1 MDRRHQKRV
10 RLRAVLLAFFFF
22 LWATGLSFRLVKIQV
37 VDHSRLKTLVL
48 RQNQNKDT
56 ILPIRGTIY
65 DRNGKILA
73 RSLPAP
79 SVFLYPFEDE
89 ALPIQMEKIY
99 KLKGILNLSYKEIQK
114 IKNRIEKG
122 DHFIW
127 VKRKIDH
134 QQAERVKKLRLPGIF
149 LKLENKRYYPQE
161 KLAAHVLGGV
171 SIDDAGLSGIEYE
184 YDSKLGGKKG
194 ERLILRDAKKREYN
208 FEILKEPEAGKD
220 LILSIDET
228 IQYIAEKELE
238 RAVHQHRAS
247 WGTVIIAQPFTGE
260 ILAMAN
266 YPTYDP
272 NKYPPSSLDSGRNRA
287 IHYNFEPG
295 STFKI
300 ATALAALEANRVK
313 LNDTFDCGEGVIQL
327 AGKTIRDYKK
337 FGLLTF
343 PEVIQYSS
351 NVGAIQIGQLV
362 GESFFF
368 ERIKAY
374 GFGEKTG
381 IDLPG
386 EEKGIFRKLSDWSK
400 ISLASLSFGQE
411 ISVTAIQLLQVMNI
425 IANRGLITNPK
436 IVKKILFSKNEI
448 RERPSHNR
456 RVLSEKAASTMIK
469 ILERVVEEGTGT
481 TAQINGYRIAGK
493 TGTAQ
498 KFNPAIGAYSSTLHT
513 SSFVGFGPVQKP
525 AFSMIVVIDEPKD
538 KYHGGE
544 VAAPLFRKIAQRLF
558 LYLRIPPQKESKVL
572 LTAKLM
578 EENKR

>member
-1 MDRRHQKRV
+1 MI
-10 RLRAVLLAFFFF
+10 LAFFFF
-22 LWATGLSFRLVKIQV
+22 LWAAGISFRLVQIQV
-37 VDHSRLKTLVL
+37 VDHSRLKALVL

-65 DRNGKILA
+65 DRKGKILA

-89 ALPIQMEKIY
+89 SFSSQMEKI
-99 KLKGILNLSYKEIQK
+99 KKMKGILNLSSKEIRR
-114 IKNRIEKG
+114 IKTRIENG

-127 VKRKIDH
+127 IKRKIDH
-134 QQAERVKKLRLPGIF
+134 QQAERVNNLRLPGIF
-149 LKLENKRYYPQE
+149 LKLENKRYYPNE

-171 SIDDAGLSGIEYE
+171 SIDDEGLSGIEWQYN
-184 YDSKLGGKKG
+184 SKLRGKKG
-194 ERLILRDAKKREYN
+194 ERLILRDARKREYN
-208 FEILKEPEAGKD
+208 FEILKEPEPGKD
-220 LILSIDET
+220 VVLAIDET
-228 IQYIAEKELE
+228 IQYIAEKELK
-238 RAVHQHRAS
+238 RAALQYQAS
-247 WGTVIIAQPFTGE
+247 WGSVIIAQPSSGE

-272 NKYPPSSLDSGRNRA
+272 NKYPPSLQESGRNRA

-300 ATALAALEANRVK
+300 VTALAALEADQVK
-313 LNDTFDCGEGVIQL
+313 FNDTFDCGEGVIHL
-327 AGKTIRDYKK
+327 AGKTIHDHKK
-337 FGLLTF
+337 FGQLTF

-362 GESFFF
+362 GERFFF
-368 ERIKAY
+368 ERTKAY
-374 GFGEKTG
+374 GFGERTG

-411 ISVTAIQLLQVMNI
+411 ISVTAIQLLQTMNI

-436 IVKKILFSKNEI
+436 IVKKILLSKNEA
-448 RERPSHNR
+448 RERPSHHK
-456 RVLSEKAASTMIK
+456 RVLSKKAASTMIK

-481 TAQINGYRIAGK
+481 TAQIKGYKIAGK

-498 KFNPAIGAYSSTLHT
+498 KFDPTINTYSPTLHT
-513 SSFVGFGPVQKP
+513 SSFVGFAPVDKP
-525 AFSMIVVIDEPKD
+525 AFSMIVVIDEPQG
-538 KYHGGE
+538 KYLGGE

-558 LYLRIPPQKESKVL
+558 LYLHIPPQKEES
-572 LTAKLM
+572 LTLITARLGR
-578 EENKR
+578 EH